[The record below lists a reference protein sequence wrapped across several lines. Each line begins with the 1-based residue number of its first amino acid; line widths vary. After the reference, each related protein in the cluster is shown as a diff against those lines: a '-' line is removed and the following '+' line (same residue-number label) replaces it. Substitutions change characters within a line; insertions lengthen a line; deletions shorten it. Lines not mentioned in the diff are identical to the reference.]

1 MTGQEVCIRDVLVSL
16 LAAFRTSKSWDLKI
30 SWNMWNRETVKP
42 VRVWSYLFTTSPVH
56 AALAQ
61 RASLSELIPSDLLKL
76 DIIWCHLL
84 LLLMLDQTVALKK
97 KADFCGTPVL
107 YVDCLCVCVFTSRLF
122 KIFFNYVLFFLWH
135 GRCWTTSTL
144 GCWWSWWESHGRA
157 WHRRWVGVWR
167 WPLGCVSLITWD
179 LRPLVIDPL
188 DDSEFDHVSKICW

>member
-1 MTGQEVCIRDVLVSL
+1 MTGQEVCIHDVLVSL

-30 SWNMWNRETVKP
+30 SWNRETCEGV
-42 VRVWSYLFTTSPVH
+42 VVFVHYLTSACCFGTAWLV
-56 AALAQ
+56 LANWYPQ
-61 RASLSELIPSDLLKL
+61 TCWNLISFDVT
-76 DIIWCHLL
+76 CCF
-84 LLLMLDQTVALKK
+84 LLMLDQTVALKK

-107 YVDCLCVCVFTSRLF
+107 YLDWLGVFTSRIF

-157 WHRRWVGVWR
+157 WHRRWAGVWR